1 MQGAAM
7 IGVLVFDDFQLLDA
21 TGPVAAFEI
30 AYRVLRRPVEIRML
44 AAKAG
49 AVRSTSGVE
58 VNARSFRGAKPD
70 LLLVAGGEGVRAAA
84 TCKATLAF
92 VRGVANRQ
100 RRVASVCSGTYM
112 LAEAGL
118 LDGKRATTHWR
129 QTRDFLQRYPK
140 VRLEADRIYVQD
152 GNIWS
157 SAGITAGI
165 DLALAMIADE
175 FGEDIA
181 HRTARQLVVYHRRS
195 GGQSQFSALLE
206 LKSPSG
212 RFKPLLTWAR
222 ENLESD
228 LTVERL
234 AEQANMSPRHFSRS
248 FTAETGISPSK
259 AVERLRIE
267 VARTRVQAG
276 HEPIETIAQASG
288 FGDTERM
295 RRAFMRTF
303 GHPPQSLRRAARVG

>member
-1 MQGAAM
+1 M

-21 TGPVAAFEI
+21 TGPIAAFEI
-30 AYRVLRRPVEIRML
+30 AYRLQRRRADIAVLAL
-44 AAKAG
+44 KAG
-49 AVRSTSGVE
+49 AVRSSSGVE
-58 VNARSFRGAKPD
+58 LNARSFRRATPD
-70 LLLVAGGEGVRAAA
+70 TLIIAGGEGVRAAA
-84 TCKATLAF
+84 TCKATLSF
-92 VRGVANRQ
+92 VRAVAGRGH
-100 RRVASVCSGTYM
+100 RVASVCSGTYV

-129 QTRDFLQRYPK
+129 QTRHFLAQYPK

-175 FGEDIA
+175 FGEEIA
-181 HRTARQLVVYHRRS
+181 QETARQLVVYHRRS

-212 RFKPLLTWAR
+212 RFKPLLAWAR
-222 ENLESD
+222 EHLDAD

-234 AEQANMSPRHFSRS
+234 AEKANMSPRHFSRS
-248 FTAETGISPSK
+248 FTAETGVSPSK
-259 AVERLRIE
+259 AIERLRVE
-267 VARTRVQAG
+267 VARIRVQAG
-276 HEPIETIAQASG
+276 SEPIEMIAQSAG
-288 FGDTERM
+288 FGEAERM

-303 GHPPQSLRRAARVG
+303 GHPPQSLRRAARVGAP

>member
-1 MQGAAM
+1 M

-30 AYRVLRRPVEIRML
+30 AYRLQRKRAPIAVLAL
-44 AAKAG
+44 KAG
-49 AVRSTSGVE
+49 AVRSSSGVE
-58 VNARSFRGAKPD
+58 LNARSFRRAQPD
-70 LLLVAGGEGVRAAA
+70 TLIIAGGEGVRAAA
-84 TCKATLAF
+84 SCKATLAF
-92 VRGVANRQ
+92 VRSVAR
-100 RRVASVCSGTYM
+100 RGSRVASVCSGTYV

-118 LDGKRATTHWR
+118 LEGKRATTHWR
-129 QTRDFLQRYPK
+129 QTRDFIARYPK

-175 FGEDIA
+175 FGEEIA
-181 HRTARQLVVYHRRS
+181 QATARQLVLYHRRS

-212 RFKPLLTWAR
+212 RFKPLLAWAR
-222 ENLESD
+222 EHLDTD

-234 AEQANMSPRHFSRS
+234 ADQAHMSPRHFSRS

-267 VARTRVQAG
+267 VARTRVQSG
-276 HEPIETIAQASG
+276 SEPIEQIAKGAG

>member
-1 MQGAAM
+1 M
-7 IGVLVFDDFQLLDA
+7 IGVLVFQDFQLLDA
-21 TGPVAAFEI
+21 TGPIAAFEI
-30 AYRVLRRPVEIRML
+30 AYRLQGKRPPISAMALR
-44 AAKAG
+44 AG
-49 AVRSTSGVE
+49 AVRSSSGIE
-58 VNARSFRGAKPD
+58 LNARSCKGARPET
-70 LLLVAGGEGVRAAA
+70 LIVAGGEGVRAAA
-84 TCKATLAF
+84 TSKDTLAF
-92 VRGVANRQ
+92 VRSAS
-100 RRVASVCSGTYM
+100 RRGARIASVCSGTYV

-118 LDGKRATTHWR
+118 LEGRRATTHWR
-129 QTRDFLQRYPK
+129 QTQDFVRRYPK

-165 DLALAMIADE
+165 DLALAMIADD

-181 HRTARQLVVYHRRS
+181 QETARQLVVYHRRS

-212 RFKPLLTWAR
+212 RFKPLLSWAR
-222 ENLESD
+222 EHLDQD

-234 AEQANMSPRHFSRS
+234 AEQANMSARHFSRS

-267 VARTRVQAG
+267 VARTRVQSG
-276 HEPIETIAQASG
+276 SEPIEKIAEASG

>member
-1 MQGAAM
+1 M
-7 IGVLVFDDFQLLDA
+7 IGVLVFEDFQLLDA
-21 TGPVAAFEI
+21 SGPIAAFEI
-30 AYRVLRRPVEIRML
+30 AYRLQGKRAPIVVLARE
-44 AAKAG
+44 AG
-49 AVRSTSGVE
+49 AVRSSSGVE
-58 VNARSFRGAKPD
+58 LIARSFKRAKMPD
-70 LLLVAGGEGVRAAA
+70 TLMIAGGEGTRTAA
-84 TCKATLAF
+84 TCKETLTF
-92 VRGVANRQ
+92 VRSAA
-100 RRVASVCSGTYM
+100 RRGRCVASVCSGTYV
-112 LAEAGL
+112 LAEAGV

-129 QTRDFLQRYPK
+129 RTRDFLKRYPK
-140 VRLEADRIYVQD
+140 VRLEPDRIYVQD

-175 FGEDIA
+175 FGEEIA
-181 HRTARQLVVYHRRS
+181 QETARQLVVYHRRS

-212 RFKPLLTWAR
+212 RFKPLLAWAR
-222 ENLESD
+222 EHLDAD

-234 AEQANMSPRHFSRS
+234 ADKANMSARHFSRS
-248 FTAETGISPSK
+248 FTAETGVSPSK

-267 VARTRVQAG
+267 VARTRVQSG
-276 HEPIETIAQASG
+276 HEPIETIAQSSG

>member
-1 MQGAAM
+1 M

-21 TGPVAAFEI
+21 TGPIAAFEI
-30 AYRVLRRPVEIRML
+30 AHRLQGRRADIKML
-44 AAKAG
+44 AVKAG
-49 AVRSTSGVE
+49 AVRSSSGVE
-58 VNARSFRGAKPD
+58 LIARSFRGAKPD

-84 TCKATLAF
+84 TCKAMLAF
-92 VRGVANRQ
+92 VSGVARRQ
-100 RRVASVCSGTYM
+100 RRVASVCSGTYI

-181 HRTARQLVVYHRRS
+181 HRTARQLVVYHRRT

-222 ENLESD
+222 EHLDAE

-234 AEQANMSPRHFSRS
+234 AEQANMSPRHFSRR

-259 AVERLRIE
+259 AVERLRID

-276 HEPIETIAQASG
+276 HEPIEVIAQASG

-303 GHPPQSLRRAARVG
+303 GHPPQSLRRAARVVG

>member
-1 MQGAAM
+1 M

-30 AYRVLRRPVEIRML
+30 AYRLQRKRASIAML
-44 AAKAG
+44 ALKAG
-49 AVRSTSGVE
+49 AVRSSSGVE
-58 VNARSFRGAKPD
+58 LNARSFRRAQPD
-70 LLLVAGGEGVRAAA
+70 TLIVAGGEGVRAAA
-84 TCKATLAF
+84 ACKATLAF
-92 VRGVANRQ
+92 VRSVAR
-100 RRVASVCSGTYM
+100 RGSRVASVCSGTYV

-118 LDGKRATTHWR
+118 LEGKRATTHWR
-129 QTRDFLQRYPK
+129 QTRDFLARYPK

-175 FGEDIA
+175 FGEEIA
-181 HRTARQLVVYHRRS
+181 QATARQLVVYHRRS

-212 RFKPLLTWAR
+212 RFKPLLAWAR
-222 ENLESD
+222 EHLDSD

-234 AEQANMSPRHFSRS
+234 ADQANMSPRHFSRS

-267 VARTRVQAG
+267 VARTRVQSG
-276 HEPIETIAQASG
+276 SEPIEQIAIGAG

-303 GHPPQSLRRAARVG
+303 GHPPQSLRRAARVE

>member
-1 MQGAAM
+1 M
-7 IGVLVFDDFQLLDA
+7 IGVLVFDNFQLLDA
-21 TGPVAAFEI
+21 TGPIAAFEI
-30 AYRVLRRPVEIRML
+30 AYRLQNRPAPISVLALE
-44 AAKAG
+44 AG
-49 AVRSTSGVE
+49 AVRSSSGVE
-58 VNARSFRGAKPD
+58 LNARSFRRARPD
-70 LLLVAGGEGVRAAA
+70 MLIVAGGEGTRTAA

-92 VRGVANRQ
+92 VRSVADRGH
-100 RRVASVCSGTYM
+100 RVASVCSGSYV

-118 LDGKRATTHWR
+118 LDGRRATTHWNR
-129 QTRDFLQRYPK
+129 TQDFVRRYPG

-175 FGEDIA
+175 FGEEIA
-181 HRTARQLVVYHRRS
+181 HQTARQLVVYHRRS

-212 RFKPLLTWAR
+212 RFKPLLAWAR
-222 ENLESD
+222 EHLDDE

-234 AEQANMSPRHFSRS
+234 ADKANMSPRHFSRS

-259 AVERLRIE
+259 AVERLRVE

-276 HEPIETIAQASG
+276 SEPIEQIARVSG
-288 FGDTERM
+288 FGDSERM

-303 GHPPQSLRRAARVG
+303 GHPPQSLRRAARAG

>member
-1 MQGAAM
+1 M
-7 IGVLVFDDFQLLDA
+7 IGVLVYDNFQLLDA
-21 TGPVAAFEI
+21 SGPISAFEI
-30 AYRVLRRPVEIRML
+30 AYRLQGKPSPITVL
-44 AAKAG
+44 AAKGG
-49 AVRSTSGVE
+49 AVRSSSGVE
-58 VNARSFRGAKPD
+58 INARDFRRAKPD
-70 LLLVAGGEGVRAAA
+70 TLIIAGGDGVRTAA

-92 VRGVANRQ
+92 VRSVARRGN
-100 RRVASVCSGTYM
+100 RVASVCSGTYV

-118 LDGKRATTHWR
+118 LDGRRATTHWSR
-129 QTRDFLQRYPK
+129 TQHFLKAYPK

-152 GNIWS
+152 GNVWS

-165 DLALAMIADE
+165 DLALAMIEDE
-175 FGEDIA
+175 FGEEIA
-181 HRTARQLVVYHRRS
+181 GQTAKQLVVYHRRS

-212 RFKPLLTWAR
+212 RFRPLLTWAR
-222 ENLESD
+222 ENLDTE

-234 AEQANMSPRHFSRS
+234 ADQANMSPRHFSRS

-267 VARTRVQAG
+267 VARTRVQSG
-276 HEPIETIAQASG
+276 NEPIEAIAIGAG
-288 FGDTERM
+288 FGDAERM

-303 GHPPQSLRRAARVG
+303 GHPPQSLRRAARAG

>member
-1 MQGAAM
+1 M

-21 TGPVAAFEI
+21 TGPITAFEV
-30 AYRVLRRPVEIRML
+30 AWRLQGKRAPLTML

-49 AVRSTSGVE
+49 AVRSSSGIE
-58 VNARSFRGAKPD
+58 VNARSFARTKPD
-70 LLLVAGGEGVRAAA
+70 MLIVAGGEGVRTAAA
-84 TCKATLAF
+84 CKATLAF
-92 VRGVANRQ
+92 VRGVAARGN
-100 RRVASVCSGTYM
+100 RVASVCSGTYI

-118 LDGKRATTHWR
+118 LEGKRATTHWR
-129 QTRDFLQRYPK
+129 QTRHFLAKYPK

-175 FGEDIA
+175 FGEEIA
-181 HRTARQLVVYHRRS
+181 QETARQLVVYHRRS

-212 RFKPLLTWAR
+212 RFKPLLAWAR
-222 ENLESD
+222 EHLDQD
-228 LTVERL
+228 LSVERL
-234 AEQANMSPRHFSRS
+234 ADEANMSPRHFSRS

-267 VARTRVQAG
+267 VARTRVQVG
-276 HEPIETIAQASG
+276 HEPIEIIAQASG
-288 FGDTERM
+288 FGDAERM

>member
-1 MQGAAM
+1 M
-7 IGVLVFDDFQLLDA
+7 IGVLVFEDFQLLDA
-21 TGPVAAFEI
+21 TGPIAAFEI
-30 AYRVLRRPVEIRML
+30 AYRLQRKHAPIVVL
-44 AAKAG
+44 AARAG
-49 AVRSTSGVE
+49 AVRSSSGVE
-58 VNARSFRGAKPD
+58 LIARSFKRATPD
-70 LLLVAGGEGVRAAA
+70 TLIVAGGEGTRTAA
-84 TCKATLAF
+84 TCKETLAF
-92 VRGVANRQ
+92 VRAVA
-100 RRVASVCSGTYM
+100 RRERRLATVCSGAYI

-118 LDGKRATTHWR
+118 LEGKRATTHWR
-129 QTRDFLQRYPK
+129 QTRDFLKRYPK
-140 VRLEADRIYVQD
+140 VRLEPDRIYVQD

-175 FGEDIA
+175 FGEEIA
-181 HRTARQLVVYHRRS
+181 QETARQLVVYHRRS

-212 RFKPLLTWAR
+212 RFKPLLAWAR
-222 ENLESD
+222 EHLDSD

-234 AEQANMSPRHFSRS
+234 ADKANMSARHFSRS
-248 FTAETGISPSK
+248 FTAETGVSPSK

-267 VARTRVQAG
+267 VARTRVQSG
-276 HEPIETIAQASG
+276 HEPIETIAQSSG

>member
-1 MQGAAM
+1 M
-7 IGVLVFDDFQLLDA
+7 IGVIVFDDFQLLDA
-21 TGPVAAFEI
+21 TGPIAAFEI
-30 AYRVLRRPVEIRML
+30 AWRLQGERPPIAAL
-44 AAKAG
+44 AVKAG
-49 AVRSTSGVE
+49 PVRSSSGVE
-58 VNARSFRGAKPD
+58 LYARSFRGARPD
-70 LLLVAGGEGVRAAA
+70 TLIVAGGEGVRAAA
-84 TCKATLAF
+84 TSKETLAF
-92 VRGVANRQ
+92 VRAVS
-100 RRVASVCSGTYM
+100 RRGARIASVCSGTYV

-118 LDGKRATTHWR
+118 LEGRRATTHWR
-129 QTRDFLQRYPK
+129 QTQDFVRRYPK

-165 DLALAMIADE
+165 DLSLAMIADD

-181 HRTARQLVVYHRRS
+181 QETARQLVVYHRRS

-212 RFKPLLTWAR
+212 RFKPLLAWAR
-222 ENLESD
+222 EHLDED
-228 LTVERL
+228 LNVERL
-234 AEQANMSPRHFSRS
+234 ADKANMSARHFSRS
-248 FTAETGISPSK
+248 FTAETGLSPSK

-267 VARTRVQAG
+267 VARTRVQSTS
-276 HEPIETIAQASG
+276 EPIEKIAEVSG

-303 GHPPQSLRRAARVG
+303 GHPPQSLRRAARAG

>member
-1 MQGAAM
+1 
-7 IGVLVFDDFQLLDA
+7 
-21 TGPVAAFEI
+21 
-30 AYRVLRRPVEIRML
+30 LRSARPDTLI
-44 AAKAG
+44 
-49 AVRSTSGVE
+49 
-58 VNARSFRGAKPD
+58 
-70 LLLVAGGEGVRAAA
+70 VAGGEGTRTAA
-84 TCKATLAF
+84 TSKETLAF
-92 VRGVANRQ
+92 VRNVS
-100 RRVASVCSGTYM
+100 RRGGRIASVCSGAYI

-118 LDGKRATTHWR
+118 LEGKRATTHWR
-129 QTRDFLQRYPK
+129 QTQDFLRRYPGVK
-140 VRLEADRIYVQD
+140 LEADRIYVQD

-181 HRTARQLVVYHRRS
+181 QETARQLVVYHRRS

-212 RFKPLLTWAR
+212 RFKPLLAWAR
-222 ENLESD
+222 EHLDQD

-234 AEQANMSPRHFSRS
+234 ADQANMSARHFTRR

-276 HEPIETIAQASG
+276 SESIERIAEASG
-288 FGDTERM
+288 FGDAERM

-303 GHPPQSLRRAARVG
+303 GHPPQSLRRAARAG

>member
-1 MQGAAM
+1 M

-21 TGPVAAFEI
+21 TGPIAAFEI
-30 AYRVLRRPVEIRML
+30 AHRLQRRRAPIAVLAL
-44 AAKAG
+44 NAG
-49 AVRSTSGVE
+49 AVRSSSGVE
-58 VNARSFRGAKPD
+58 LLARSFRNARPET
-70 LLLVAGGEGVRAAA
+70 LLVAGGEGMRAAA
-84 TCKATLAF
+84 TSKETLAF
-92 VRGVANRQ
+92 VRAANR
-100 RRVASVCSGTYM
+100 RGGRIASVCSGTYV

-129 QTRDFLQRYPK
+129 QTRDFVQRYPK
-140 VRLEADRIYVQD
+140 VRLEPDRIYVQD

-165 DLALAMIADE
+165 DLALAMIADD

-181 HRTARQLVVYHRRS
+181 QETARQLVVYHRRS

-206 LKSPSG
+206 LKSLSG
-212 RFKPLLTWAR
+212 RFKPLLAWAR
-222 ENLESD
+222 EHLDSE

-234 AEQANMSPRHFSRS
+234 AEKANMSPRHFSRS

-259 AVERLRIE
+259 AVERLRTE

-276 HEPIETIAQASG
+276 HEPIETIALSSG

-303 GHPPQSLRRAARVG
+303 GHPPQTLRRAARAG

>member
-1 MQGAAM
+1 M
-7 IGVLVFDDFQLLDA
+7 IGILVFDDFQLLDA
-21 TGPVAAFEI
+21 TGPAAAFEI
-30 AYRVLRRPVEIRML
+30 AYRLQRKRAPIAML
-44 AAKAG
+44 ALKAG
-49 AVRSTSGVE
+49 AVRSSSGVE
-58 VNARSFRGAKPD
+58 LNARSFRRAQPET
-70 LLLVAGGEGVRAAA
+70 LIIAGGEGVRAAA
-84 TCKATLAF
+84 ACKTTLAF
-92 VRGVANRQ
+92 VRSVAR
-100 RRVASVCSGTYM
+100 RGSRVASVCSGTYV

-129 QTRDFLQRYPK
+129 QTRDFIARYPK

-175 FGEDIA
+175 FGEEIA
-181 HRTARQLVVYHRRS
+181 QATARQLVVYHRRS

-212 RFKPLLTWAR
+212 RFKPLLAWAR
-222 ENLESD
+222 EHLDTD

-234 AEQANMSPRHFSRS
+234 ADQANMSPRHFSRS

-267 VARTRVQAG
+267 VARTRVQSG
-276 HEPIETIAQASG
+276 SEPIEQIAKGAG

>member
-1 MQGAAM
+1 M
-7 IGVLVFDDFQLLDA
+7 IGVLVFEDFQLLDA
-21 TGPVAAFEI
+21 TGPIAAFEI
-30 AYRVLRRPVEIRML
+30 AQRLQGNPAGITMFARE
-44 AAKAG
+44 AG
-49 AVRSTSGVE
+49 AVRSSSGVE
-58 VNARSFRGAKPD
+58 LNARSFRRARKMPD
-70 LLLVAGGEGVRAAA
+70 TLIVAGGEGTRAAA
-84 TCKATLAF
+84 ACKETQAF
-92 VRGVANRQ
+92 VRSAARRG
-100 RRVASVCSGTYM
+100 RRVASVCSGAYI

-118 LDGKRATTHWR
+118 LEGRRATTHWR
-129 QTRDFLQRYPK
+129 QTRDFLKRYPK
-140 VRLEADRIYVQD
+140 IRLEPDRIYVQD

-165 DLALAMIADE
+165 DLALAMIADD
-175 FGEDIA
+175 FGEEIA
-181 HRTARQLVVYHRRS
+181 QETARQLVVYHRRS

-212 RFKPLLTWAR
+212 RFKPLLAWAR
-222 ENLESD
+222 EHLDAD

-234 AEQANMSPRHFSRS
+234 ADKANMSARHFSRS
-248 FTAETGISPSK
+248 FTAETGVSPSK

-267 VARTRVQAG
+267 VARTRVQSG
-276 HEPIETIAQASG
+276 HEPIEAIAQSSG

>member
-1 MQGAAM
+1 M

-21 TGPVAAFEI
+21 TGPIAAFEI
-30 AYRVLRRPVEIRML
+30 AYRLQGKRAPIAVLAL
-44 AAKAG
+44 KAG
-49 AVRSTSGVE
+49 AVRSSSGVE
-58 VNARSFRGAKPD
+58 LNATQFQARAAGHADRRRRRGHARSRDLQGDAGLRARRVARRG
-70 LLLVAGGEGVRAAA
+70 E
-84 TCKATLAF
+84 
-92 VRGVANRQ
+92 
-100 RRVASVCSGTYM
+100 RVASVCSGTYV

-129 QTRDFLQRYPK
+129 QTRDFVKRYPK
-140 VRLEADRIYVQD
+140 VQLEADRIYVQD

-165 DLALAMIADE
+165 DLALAMIADD
-175 FGEDIA
+175 FGEEIA
-181 HRTARQLVVYHRRS
+181 QATAQQLVVYHRRS

-212 RFKPLLTWAR
+212 RFKPLLAWAR
-222 ENLESD
+222 EHLDQD

-234 AEQANMSPRHFSRS
+234 ADQANMSARHFSRS

-267 VARTRVQAG
+267 VARTRVQSG
-276 HEPIETIAQASG
+276 SEPIERIAEVSG

>member
-1 MQGAAM
+1 M
-7 IGVLVFDDFQLLDA
+7 IGVLVFENFQLLDA
-21 TGPVAAFEI
+21 SGPISAFEI
-30 AYRVLRRPVEIRML
+30 AYRLQGKRPPITVF

-49 AVRSTSGVE
+49 GVRSSSGVE
-58 VNARSFRGAKPD
+58 ICARSFKRAQPEM
-70 LLLVAGGEGVRAAA
+70 LIVAGGDGVRTAA
-84 TCKATLAF
+84 TCDATLAF
-92 VRGVANRQ
+92 VRSVAR
-100 RRVASVCSGTYM
+100 RGHRVASVCSGTYI

-118 LDGKRATTHWR
+118 LDGRRATTHWSR
-129 QTRDFLQRYPK
+129 TQHFLDRYPK

-165 DLALAMIADE
+165 DLALAMIEDE
-175 FGEDIA
+175 FGGDIA
-181 HRTARQLVVYHRRS
+181 QQTARQLVVYHRRS

-212 RFKPLLTWAR
+212 RFKPLLSWAR
-222 ENLESD
+222 ENLDAE

-234 AEQANMSPRHFSRS
+234 AGQANMSPRHFSRS
-248 FTAETGISPSK
+248 FTAETGLSPSK

-267 VARTRVQAG
+267 VARTRVQSG
-276 HEPIETIAQASG
+276 NEPIEVIARGAG
-288 FGDTERM
+288 FGDAERM

>member
-1 MQGAAM
+1 M

-21 TGPVAAFEI
+21 AGPIAAFEI
-30 AYRVLRRPVEIRML
+30 AYRLQRKRAPLAVLAL
-44 AAKAG
+44 KAG
-49 AVRSTSGVE
+49 AVRSSSGVE
-58 VNARSFRGAKPD
+58 LNAKGFRGAQPAT
-70 LLLVAGGEGVRAAA
+70 LIVAGGEGVRAPA
-84 TCKATLAF
+84 TCKQTLAF
-92 VRGVANRQ
+92 VRSVAR
-100 RRVASVCSGTYM
+100 RGSRVASVCSGSYV

-118 LDGKRATTHWR
+118 LDGKRATTHW
-129 QTRDFLQRYPK
+129 QGTRDFLRRYPK

-175 FGEDIA
+175 FGEEIA
-181 HRTARQLVVYHRRS
+181 QATARQLVVYHRRS

-212 RFKPLLTWAR
+212 RFKPLLAWAR
-222 ENLESD
+222 EHLDSE

-234 AEQANMSPRHFSRS
+234 ADQANMSPRHFSRS

-267 VARTRVQAG
+267 VARTRVQG
-276 HEPIETIAQASG
+276 GSEPIEQIAQTAG
-288 FGDTERM
+288 FGDAERM

-303 GHPPQSLRRAARVG
+303 GHPPQSLRRAARAG

>member
-1 MQGAAM
+1 M
-7 IGVLVFDDFQLLDA
+7 IGVLVFDNFQLLDA
-21 TGPVAAFEI
+21 TGPIAAFEI
-30 AYRVLRRPVEIRML
+30 AYRLQRKPAPITVLAL
-44 AAKAG
+44 KAG
-49 AVRSTSGVE
+49 AVRSSSGVE
-58 VNARSFRGAKPD
+58 LNARSFQRTRPD
-70 LLLVAGGEGVRAAA
+70 TLIVAGGDGTRNAA
-84 TCKATLAF
+84 TCEQTQAF
-92 VRGVANRQ
+92 VRGVANRGG
-100 RRVASVCSGTYM
+100 RVASVCSGTYV

-118 LDGKRATTHWR
+118 LDGRRCTTHWNR
-129 QTRDFLQRYPK
+129 TQDFLQRYPK

-152 GNIWS
+152 GQIWS

-165 DLALAMIADE
+165 DLALAMIEDE
-175 FGEDIA
+175 FGEEIA
-181 HRTARQLVVYHRRS
+181 HQTARQLVVYHRRS

-212 RFKPLLTWAR
+212 RFKPLLAWAR
-222 ENLESD
+222 EHLDDE

-234 AEQANMSPRHFSRS
+234 AEKANMSPRHFSRS

-267 VARTRVQAG
+267 VARTRVQASS
-276 HEPIETIAQASG
+276 EPIEQIAQAAG